1 MASAETSFDSIH
13 FPARWIFSKKYRSL
27 FPKDLKRFLIL
38 LSFIHMQ
45 GGVLV
50 ALHEPRIEMRL
61 GTQAFL
67 LFMKKMVDGEFLK
80 ETDIGYEPHDI
91 EFHTSAHV
99 RIRVRRRIK
108 ALRME
113 KLTKDSKVQRMNAYS
128 HLPVVRRSAYR
139 LIDFLNRIS
148 GVSYIKELHER
159 PTSAIL
165 VIENKLKSG
174 EMTVT
179 SYKQKIVEIYQSA
192 TSEEDRASKLRPSQV
207 F

>member
-13 FPARWIFSKKYRSL
+13 FPVRWIFSKKYRSL

-50 ALHEPRIEMRL
+50 ALYEPRIEMRL

-80 ETDIGYEPHDI
+80 ETDIGYEPFDPELRASTPI
-91 EFHTSAHV
+91 RL
-99 RIRVRRRIK
+99 RIRRRIK
-108 ALRME
+108 ALRLE
-113 KLTKDSKVQRMNAYS
+113 KTGTVTAMNKYS
-128 HLPVVRRSAYR
+128 HLPVVRRKAYR
-139 LIDFLNRIS
+139 LIDYLSRIA
-148 GVSYIKELHER
+148 GVSYVKEINES

-179 SYKQKIVEIYQSA
+179 SFKHKIVEICQAA
-192 TSEEDRASKLRPSQV
+192 TSKEDRVDKLKPSKV